1 VPPYKHLQRYREIV
15 GVLVDEGLDSVVDAA
30 GLRRFAPVSGRLGG
44 TRKHPEPVPV
54 RLRHTLE
61 RLGPAFVKIGQAAST
76 RSDVIPEAFTDE
88 LRKLQDEVAPFPFAQ
103 VRKVVEAELG
113 APLSEIFQSFDEV
126 PLASASLGQV
136 HAAVLPDGTEVA
148 VKIQRPGVRDVVEC
162 DLHILM
168 RQARFVSQHSELAGR
183 YDVVEISGEFANAV
197 RNELDYMAEA
207 SNAERLG
214 SLFVDDETVYFPGVY
229 WEFTTSRVLTL
240 DRIEGV
246 RMNRPDLLDA
256 EGFDRSELARR
267 GIYSYLE
274 QIFSHGFF
282 HADPHPGNLFAMAD
296 GRVAFTDFGRIGTI
310 GKVGRDQLA
319 DLFLAIVDDDV
330 GLAVD
335 TLVSAAGSP
344 GDIDVQDLEREV
356 SRLITKYYNRSLKE
370 VRVGELIS
378 EVLALVRD
386 HHLIL
391 PSELAMLLAT
401 LVVLEGLGTQLDPD
415 FDFVAVT
422 APFARRI
429 IDERFEPH
437 SVARTLA
444 QSLRRFSRLATELPE
459 SMTRFMRRAGSGE
472 FRIAVYPTGFDPI
485 LKRLEEVANR
495 IAFALVVGAFVV
507 GLSMLLDDT
516 PKPDWFLW
524 VARFALAA
532 ALGVGSWFFISI
544 MTTRYRRR

>member
-1 VPPYKHLQRYREIV
+1 MPPYKHLQRYREIV

-103 VRKVVEAELG
+103 VRKVLEAELG
-113 APLSEIFQSFDEV
+113 APLSEIFQSFDEE

-162 DLHILM
+162 DLDILM

-183 YDVVEISGEFANAV
+183 YDVVEISDEFANAV
-197 RNELDYMAEA
+197 RNELDYMTEA

-256 EGFDRSELARR
+256 EGFNRSELARR

-356 SRLITKYYNRSLKE
+356 SRLITKYYNKSLKE